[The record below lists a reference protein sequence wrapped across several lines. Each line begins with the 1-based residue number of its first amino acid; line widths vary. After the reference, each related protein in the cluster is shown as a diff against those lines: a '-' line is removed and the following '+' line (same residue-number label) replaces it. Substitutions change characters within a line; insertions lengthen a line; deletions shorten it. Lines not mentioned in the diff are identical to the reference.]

1 MDRSE
6 MSQSYTDMKKQT
18 DVGDSFWSFGK
29 EQDFK
34 PHIRHVEPVLTEC
47 DLDWKSNLRWIPEP
61 RYSDAP
67 FPHIKDIKFPDERK
81 LMRSFPQANMM
92 SESEWSFYP
101 NFGQPKTYHTGKR
114 CYMDG
119 INHTRSMRCISENSL
134 ESSIGRKKQGKCSI
148 YPLTKVRPFLVPEY
162 SPDFHKYEST
172 LRRTPFGSGSFATF
186 KSFFHLKPPPKDFS
200 PPYAEK
206 HKSRQREEDILE
218 VQSLSSWRP
227 APDIYDRTVLQD
239 TSFERC

>member
-1 MDRSE
+1 
-6 MSQSYTDMKKQT
+6 MKKHT

-29 EQDFK
+29 QQDFK
-34 PHIRHVEPVLTEC
+34 PHIRHIEPVLTEC
-47 DLDWKSNLRWIPEP
+47 DLDWKSHLRWIPEP

-81 LMRSFPQANMM
+81 LMRSFPHSEIIFQNLYIYRHVHLEANMM

-114 CYMDG
+114 CFMDG

-134 ESSIGRKKQGKCSI
+134 ESSIGRKKQ
-148 YPLTKVRPFLVPEY
+148 
-162 SPDFHKYEST
+162 
-172 LRRTPFGSGSFATF
+172 
-186 KSFFHLKPPPKDFS
+186 
-200 PPYAEK
+200 EK
-206 HKSRQREEDILE
+206 RKSRLREEDILE

-227 APDIYDRTVLQD
+227 APDIYDRTVL
-239 TSFERC
+239 

>member
-1 MDRSE
+1 MEIVCGRE
-6 MSQSYTDMKKQT
+6 MSQSYVDIKKDT
-18 DVGDSFWSFGK
+18 DVSDSFWSFGK

-34 PHIRHVEPVLTEC
+34 PHIKHVEPVLTEC
-47 DLDWKSNLRWIPEP
+47 DLDWKSRLRWIPEP

-81 LMRSFPQANMM
+81 LMRSFPQANTI

-114 CYMDG
+114 CFTDG

-134 ESSIGRKKQGKCSI
+134 ESSIGRKKQGKCSN
-148 YPLTKVRPFLVPEY
+148 YPLTKVRPFRAPEY
-162 SPDFHKYEST
+162 SPGFHKYEST
-172 LRRTPFGSGSFATF
+172 LCRTTFGFGSFATV
-186 KSFFHLKPPPKDFS
+186 KSFIHLKSPPKDIS
-200 PPYAEK
+200 PSYAEK
-206 HKSRQREEDILE
+206 HRSRLREEDILE

-227 APDIYDRTVLQD
+227 ALDIYERTVLQD
-239 TSFERC
+239 T

>member
-1 MDRSE
+1 
-6 MSQSYTDMKKQT
+6 MSQSYTDMKKHT
-18 DVGDSFWSFGK
+18 DVSDSFWSFGK

-47 DLDWKSNLRWIPEP
+47 DLDWKSHLRWIPEP

-101 NFGQPKTYHTGKR
+101 NFGQPKTYHTGKK

-134 ESSIGRKKQGKCSI
+134 ESSMGRKKQDKCSI
-148 YPLTKVRPFLVPEY
+148 PLTKVRPFLVPEY

-172 LRRTPFGSGSFATF
+172 LRRTTFG
-186 KSFFHLKPPPKDFS
+186 

-206 HKSRQREEDILE
+206 HKSRLREEDILE

-239 TSFERC
+239 TSFVRC

>member
-6 MSQSYTDMKKQT
+6 MSSWSYTDMKKHT

-34 PHIRHVEPVLTEC
+34 PHIRHIEPVLTEC
-47 DLDWKSNLRWIPEP
+47 DLDWKSHLRWIPEP

-67 FPHIKDIKFPDERK
+67 FPHIKDIKFPHERK

-114 CYMDG
+114 CFTDG
-119 INHTRSMRCISENSL
+119 VNHMRSMRCISENSL
-134 ESSIGRKKQGKCSI
+134 ESSIGRKKQGKSKCSI
-148 YPLTKVRPFLVPEY
+148 YPLKKVRPFLVPEY
-162 SPDFHKYEST
+162 SPGFHKYEST
-172 LRRTPFGSGSFATF
+172 LRRTTYGPT
-186 KSFFHLKPPPKDFS
+186 
-200 PPYAEK
+200 YAEK
-206 HKSRQREEDILE
+206 RKSRLREEDILE

-227 APDIYDRTVLQD
+227 ALNI
-239 TSFERC
+239 